1 MNISVKAYPAKDGD
15 CLLVCFF
22 GPDDTHQTYI
32 LIDSG
37 YNDTVTN
44 HLMKDLEKI
53 NREGHVLEKFI
64 ITHIDKDHI
73 QGAVEF
79 LRRNN
84 SSKIIDINQIWHNT
98 YRHLFNA
105 EPDPTEISDDKILQ
119 QIIRRGYAKDKSKK
133 ESKIISAAQ
142 GTTVG
147 ALILKG
153 GYHWNTDFNQL
164 AVSVNNEKQIKVN
177 DDASFYLL
185 SPNNDK
191 LDKLKKLWANELKKF
206 GINYTQGS
214 SSFYDDAF
222 EMLLSWEKEQAELFP
237 KQISKKKL
245 TIEELLEKNYHA
257 DNTAAN
263 GSSIAFVLQIKER
276 KLLFLADAHPDIIV
290 RSLEEFQSEGII
302 IFDLIK
308 VSHHGSF
315 RNISRELLNK
325 IDSELYLISTNGGRH
340 NHPDKETIAH
350 IVTRKTKFKRQLFF
364 NYKTENS
371 IFFEN
376 EDWMLKYNYSIHY
389 LEDTFYTITL

>member
-15 CLLVCFF
+15 CLLVCF
-22 GPDDTHQTYI
+22 GIDDTNQTYL

-44 HLMKDLEKI
+44 HLIKDLERI
-53 NREGHVLEKFI
+53 NREGHVLEQFI

-79 LRRNN
+79 LKCNN
-84 SSKIIDINQIWHNT
+84 SSKIIDIKQIWHNT
-98 YRHLFNA
+98 YRHLFNG
-105 EPDPTEISDDKILQ
+105 EPDPSEKSNDKILQ
-119 QIIRRGYAKDKSKK
+119 QIIRRGYPKDKVNK
-133 ESKIISAAQ
+133 ESKVISASQ

-164 AVSVNNEKQIKVN
+164 AVSVNNGKRIKVN
-177 DDASFYLL
+177 DDASIYLL
-185 SPNNDK
+185 SPDNDK
-191 LDKLKKLWANELKKF
+191 LDKLKKLWAGELKKF
-206 GINYTQGS
+206 GVNYIQGG

-222 EMLLSWEKEQAELFP
+222 EMLLSWEKEQPKLFP
-237 KQISKKKL
+237 KQISRKKQ
-245 TIEELLEKNYHA
+245 TIEELLEKNYHD
-257 DNTAAN
+257 DNTATN
-263 GSSIAFVLQIKER
+263 GSSIAFVLQIRER
-276 KLLFLADAHPDIIV
+276 KLLFLADAHPDIVV

-315 RNISRELLNK
+315 RNISSELLNK
-325 IDSELYLISTNGGRH
+325 IDSESYLISTNGGRH
-340 NHPDKETIAH
+340 NHPDKETLAH

-389 LEDTFYTITL
+389 LENTFYTITL